1 MINTVTNTIN
11 NTIIKTAQK
20 ILFYTL
26 QQLKYL
32 NESMLRGN
40 VFLSQQM
47 MEINLT
53 YFSNVTDFQKD
64 TRVFLSV

>member
-1 MINTVTNTIN
+1 MINTVTNTVN

-47 MEINLT
+47 MEMNLT
-53 YFSNVTDFQKD
+53 YFTNVTDFQKD
-64 TRVFLSV
+64 T

>member
-47 MEINLT
+47 MEMNLT
-53 YFSNVTDFQKD
+53 YFTNVTDFQKD

>member
-1 MINTVTNTIN
+1 MINTVTNTVN

-47 MEINLT
+47 MEMNLT

-64 TRVFLSV
+64 T

>member
-1 MINTVTNTIN
+1 MINTVTNTVN

-32 NESMLRGN
+32 NESLLQGN

-47 MEINLT
+47 MEMNLT
-53 YFSNVTDFQKD
+53 YFTNVTDFQKD
-64 TRVFLSV
+64 T

>member
-1 MINTVTNTIN
+1 MINTVTNTVN

-47 MEINLT
+47 MEMNLT
-53 YFSNVTDFQKD
+53 YFTNVTDFQKD

>member
-1 MINTVTNTIN
+1 MINTVTNTVN

-53 YFSNVTDFQKD
+53 YFTNVTDFQKD
-64 TRVFLSV
+64 T